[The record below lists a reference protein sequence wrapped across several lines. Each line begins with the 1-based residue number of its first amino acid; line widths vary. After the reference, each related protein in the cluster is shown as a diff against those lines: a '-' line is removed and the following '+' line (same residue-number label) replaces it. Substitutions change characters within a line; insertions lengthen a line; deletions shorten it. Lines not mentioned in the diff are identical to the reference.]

1 MGKSKVFLVSLGC
14 AKNTVDSERVL
25 GLLKERCSLTS
36 DPSEAELILVNTCG
50 FITPAK
56 EESIETILELSEYKK
71 KGAKLVVFGCL
82 AKRYEK
88 ELKEELHEAD
98 LILPTEPF
106 KEIKTFF
113 KIPLEGEKDRVL
125 LTPRS
130 YAYLKIAEGCN
141 RTCAFCAIPQIRGK
155 FRSKP
160 IEELVDEAKR
170 LIEAYGIKELVIVSQ
185 DTVYYGKDLYGK
197 FALPQLLDELQ
208 KLSIRWIR
216 IHYLY
221 PSAEVYK
228 LTEYLERY
236 SQKVL
241 PYIDMP
247 IQHIADSVLKPMR
260 RGHTGSFLKKLLYYI
275 RERLGDNSIL
285 RTTVIV
291 GFPTEGERE
300 FGELLKFVQDFGFDY
315 LGVFPYYHEED
326 TPAWKNLKD
335 TVPWEEKLKR
345 KELLE
350 ELQSGFSEKRLS
362 RFLNTESEVLVEGYD
377 EEVGLVPVGRTWFQA
392 PEVDGITYLQL
403 NKGLKL
409 EEGQFVKAYLSKQ
422 IGVDFKGEV
431 F

>member
-1 MGKSKVFLVSLGC
+1 MEKPKAFLVSLGC

-25 GLLKERCSLTS
+25 GLLKEKYELTD

-71 KGAKLVVFGCL
+71 KGAKLIIFGCL

-98 LILPTEPF
+98 FILPIEPF
-106 KEIKTFF
+106 AEIKTLFN
-113 KIPLEGEKDRVL
+113 IPLEGEKDRVL

-141 RTCAFCAIPQIRGK
+141 RTCAFCTIPKIRGK

-170 LIEAYGIKELVIVSQ
+170 LIETYGVKEIVIVSQ

-208 KLSIRWIR
+208 KLSLKWIR

-247 IQHIADSVLKPMR
+247 IQHISDKVLKSMR
-260 RGHTGSFLKKLLYYI
+260 RGYTESFLKKLLYHV

-285 RTTVIV
+285 RTTVIA
-291 GFPTEGERE
+291 GFPTEGEKE
-300 FGELLKFVQDFGFDY
+300 FDELLKFVQEFEFDY

-326 TPAWKNLKD
+326 TPAWENLKD

-350 ELQSGFSEKRLS
+350 ELQSNISERRLS
-362 RFLNTESEVLVEGYD
+362 RFLNTELEVLVEGYD
-377 EEVGLVPVGRTWFQA
+377 EEVGLVPLGRTWFQA

-403 NKGLKL
+403 GEERNLK
-409 EEGQFVKAYLSKQ
+409 EGQFVKAFLSEQ
-422 IGVDFKGEV
+422 VGVDFKGEV